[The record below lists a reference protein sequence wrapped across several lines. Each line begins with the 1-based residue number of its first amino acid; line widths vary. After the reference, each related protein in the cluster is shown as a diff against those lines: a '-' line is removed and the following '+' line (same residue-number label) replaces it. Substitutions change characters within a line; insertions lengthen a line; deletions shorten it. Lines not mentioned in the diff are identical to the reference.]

1 MIHAIRRSL
10 LSPIQNSRPRTLP
23 RLRPL
28 SEPNPALKNPKPTS
42 LTSPPPIRQ
51 RHSPAMSSNS
61 SDFHLIYWPGLPGRG
76 EFVRLALEEAGI
88 AYKDTA
94 HQAEGMTVMQAQVA
108 GDDKNPP
115 VFAVPALRHGDVL
128 ISQTPNI
135 LQYLGEVA
143 GLAPSASGPGRHH
156 VQALALTALDGFS
169 NEVHNTHH
177 PVDIQAYYDDQKVEA
192 LRYTRAY
199 VGSRLPKYLAYFEKV
214 LEAPTSGE
222 GPWLYGGK
230 LTYADLV
237 LYHGLD
243 GVQFAF
249 PKALAKAR
257 ESGKYDRVF
266 ALYEAVK
273 ERPNIKAYL
282 ASERRQKYS
291 NGLFRYYAELDIV

>member
-1 MIHAIRRSL
+1 MPIRAIRGSL
-10 LSPIQNSRPRTLP
+10 LSPIRNFRPRTLP
-23 RLRPL
+23 RQSALQKH
-28 SEPNPALKNPKPTS
+28 NPALKHRKPIS
-42 LTSPPPIRQ
+42 LPNLVPIRQ

-61 SDFHLIYWPGLPGRG
+61 NEFQLIYWPGLPGRG

-94 HQAEGMTVMQAQVA
+94 RQADCIAAMQAQ
-108 GDDKNPP
+108 
-115 VFAVPALRHGDVL
+115 
-128 ISQTPNI
+128 
-135 LQYLGEVA
+135 LG
-143 GLAPSASGPGRHH
+143 GTRWSPHPLS
-156 VQALALTALDGFS
+156 L
-169 NEVHNTHH
+169 VHNTHH
-177 PVDIQAYYDDQKVEA
+177 PIDIQLYYDDQKTEA

-199 VGSRLPKYLAYFEKV
+199 VGSRLPKYLAYFESV
-214 LEAPTSGE
+214 LAAPTSGE

-243 GVQFAF
+243 GVQFSF
-249 PKALAKAR
+249 PKAMVKAK
-257 ESGKYDRVF
+257 ESGKYGKVF

-291 NGLFRYYAELDIV
+291 NGIYRYYAELDIV